1 MKYGNTGTPVTMDM
15 GMFKVFYREPI
26 CGGNRLYQVK
36 VGTLMDAVASFN
48 LHMGGFDTPLS
59 VERIDISGEMT
70 HRWNLDGRYG
80 IPRLVQTTSSYRRRV
95 RKSRRKARL

>member
-1 MKYGNTGTPVTMDM
+1 MKSLYGNTGTPVTMDM
-15 GMFKVFYREPI
+15 GMFKVSYREPN

-59 VERIDISGEMT
+59 VEHIDMTGEMT
-70 HRWNLDGRYG
+70 HRWNLDGRYAV
-80 IPRLVQTTSSYRRRV
+80 PRLVGGTSSDRPRRRA
-95 RKSRRKARL
+95 RR

>member
-1 MKYGNTGTPVTMDM
+1 MSYGIMLDR
-15 GMFKVFYREPI
+15 GMFKVSYREPN

-48 LHMGGFDTPLS
+48 LHVGGFDTPLS
-59 VERIDISGEMT
+59 VERIDISGVMT
-70 HRWNLDGRYG
+70 HRWNLDGRYA

>member
-1 MKYGNTGTPVTMDM
+1 MSYGIMLDR
-15 GMFKVFYREPI
+15 GMFKVSYREPH

-48 LHMGGFDTPLS
+48 LHVGGFDTPLS

-70 HRWNLDGRYG
+70 HRWNLDGRYSV
-80 IPRLVQTTSSYRRRV
+80 PRLVGGSSTR
-95 RKSRRKARL
+95 

>member
-1 MKYGNTGTPVTMDM
+1 MDM

-70 HRWNLDGRYG
+70 HRWNLDGRYSV
-80 IPRLVQTTSSYRRRV
+80 PRLVGGSNTVVRRDRRNGRRRW
-95 RKSRRKARL
+95 RRV

>member
-1 MKYGNTGTPVTMDM
+1 MDM

-48 LHMGGFDTPLS
+48 LHKGGFDTPLS
-59 VERIDISGEMT
+59 VERIDISGDMT

-80 IPRLVQTTSSYRRRV
+80 TPRLVGGSYINIDKPQRRR
-95 RKSRRKARL
+95 STRRARR

>member
-1 MKYGNTGTPVTMDM
+1 MDM
-15 GMFKVFYREPI
+15 GMFKVFYREPLL
-26 CGGNRLYQVK
+26 GGNRIYQAK

-59 VERIDISGEMT
+59 VERIDISGDMT

-80 IPRLVQTTSSYRRRV
+80 TPRLVGGSYINIDKPQCRNRRLT
-95 RKSRRKARL
+95 RRARR

>member
-1 MKYGNTGTPVTMDM
+1 MNLYGNTGTPVTMDM
-15 GMFKVFYREPI
+15 GMFKVFYREPN

-59 VERIDISGEMT
+59 VERIDMSGEMS
-70 HRWNLDGRYG
+70 HRWNLDGRYAV
-80 IPRLVQTTSSYRRRV
+80 PRLVGGSVTTTRRTHRNRRR
-95 RKSRRKARL
+95 A